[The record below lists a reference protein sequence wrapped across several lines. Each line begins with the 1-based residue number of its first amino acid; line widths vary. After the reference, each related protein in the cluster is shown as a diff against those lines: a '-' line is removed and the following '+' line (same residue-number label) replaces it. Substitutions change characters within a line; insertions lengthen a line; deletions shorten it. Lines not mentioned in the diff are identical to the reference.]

1 MLQSMWQTSENSI
14 YPKSLKSFGSTI
26 FFCGVWS
33 AMPVLHRWDGDDD
46 EKPATSTW
54 RYDESSSGEAIS
66 SSDSTSNPGKN
77 PGVDCLV
84 GPFLKFV
91 SKQSISLPLDTFRY
105 RFTCDQWVL
114 RGASDDDE
122 DDASSD
128 DMAKPTVNLTLAGLQ
143 SFHGISTRDDEK
155 ENVYSSNGAN
165 MNRIR
170 DALKT
175 PCSCKSPCRIP
186 QSLLVKVCVT
196 FWALGKSAQDAILWS
211 LQCVG
216 TGLKCKYS
224 IEGWG

>member
-26 FFCGVWS
+26 SFCGVWS

-54 RYDESSSGEAIS
+54 RDDESSSGEAIS

-143 SFHGISTRDDEK
+143 SFHGIST
-155 ENVYSSNGAN
+155 
-165 MNRIR
+165 
-170 DALKT
+170 
-175 PCSCKSPCRIP
+175 